1 MRALLFLLMLTTA
14 AMAQTPAPVDP
25 ALMQKAITALIN
37 QRNSALNAQADAE
50 ARLAQ
55 LTEDNA
61 KLKAENEELKKP
73 K

>member
-1 MRALLFLLMLTTA
+1 MRTLLFLLAFTTV
-14 AMAQTPAPVDP
+14 AMAQPAPVDP
-25 ALMQKAITALIN
+25 SLMQKAITVLIN

-61 KLKAENEELKKP
+61 KLKAELEELKKP